1 MAQRFYGAFVRKMKF
16 TIKKVLASQFVNT
29 ALYICVNAG
38 TKSQA
43 SYNSVC

>member
-1 MAQRFYGAFVRKMKF
+1 MAQRFSGAFVRKMKF
-16 TIKKVLASQFVNT
+16 TIKKVLAFVNT